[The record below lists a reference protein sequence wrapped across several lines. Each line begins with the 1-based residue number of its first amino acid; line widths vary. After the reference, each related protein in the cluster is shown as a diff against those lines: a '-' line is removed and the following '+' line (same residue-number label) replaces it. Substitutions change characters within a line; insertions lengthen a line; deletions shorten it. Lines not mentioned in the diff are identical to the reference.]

1 MSPFS
6 TKCCIRSTVLAC
18 CIASAAGA
26 AWAGSIEVSPV
37 RVNLSAQVRVA
48 VLRVYNRGDE
58 EALVQVSA
66 YPWMATDPPDGVE
79 PTDQLLLTPTTFR
92 LAPEAAQIVRVGL
105 RADAPAGVE
114 EAYRL
119 VIEEVPLAQT
129 QDSTRMRLVVRH
141 DLPVF
146 VAAQAVAR
154 DQLGFAVDCQP
165 QGASLRLRNLGNRH
179 LKVLRM
185 RLTQSAT
192 QNTVGDWNK
201 LLYLLPTQ
209 ETGWDVTA
217 FGADAAQRLH
227 TATVDT
233 EAGTLVADVELA
245 CPR

>member
-26 AWAGSIEVSPV
+26 GWAGAIEVSPV
-37 RVNLSAQVRVA
+37 RVNLSAQVRVG

-58 EALVQVSA
+58 VALVQVSA
-66 YPWMATDPPDGVE
+66 YPWTATDLPAGVE
-79 PTDQLLLTPTTFR
+79 PTDQLLVTPTTFR
-92 LAPEAAQIVRVGL
+92 LAPEAVQIVRVGL
-105 RADAPAGVE
+105 RSGAPMQVE
-114 EAYRL
+114 EAYRM
-119 VIEEVPLAQT
+119 VIEEVPLPQA

-146 VAAQAVAR
+146 VEAQTAPR
-154 DQLGFAVDCQP
+154 DLIAFAVDCQP

-185 RLTQSAT
+185 QLKQAAT
-192 QNTVGDWNK
+192 AQTVGDWNK
-201 LLYLLPTQ
+201 MHYLLPTQ
-209 ETGWDVTA
+209 ETGWDVTP
-217 FGADAAQRLH
+217 FGPDSAQRLH

-233 EAGTLVADVELA
+233 DAGTLVVDVELA

>member
-1 MSPFS
+1 M
-6 TKCCIRSTVLAC
+6 
-18 CIASAAGA
+18 
-26 AWAGSIEVSPV
+26 

-66 YPWMATDPPDGVE
+66 YPWTATEAPVGVE
-79 PTDQLLLTPTTFR
+79 PTDQLLVTPTTFR
-92 LAPEAAQIVRVGL
+92 LAPEAVQIVRVGL
-105 RADAPAGVE
+105 RSDAPARVE
-114 EAYRL
+114 EAYRM
-119 VIEEVPLAQT
+119 VIEEVPLTQS

-146 VAAQAVAR
+146 VAAQTASR
-154 DQLGFAVDCQP
+154 DLIAFAVDCQP

-185 RLTQSAT
+185 QLKQSAT
-192 QNTVGDWNK
+192 AQTVGDWNN
-201 LLYLLPTQ
+201 LHYLLPTQ

-217 FGADAAQRLH
+217 FGPESAQRLH

-233 EAGTLVADVELA
+233 DAGTLVADVELA